1 MKKILSLLLILCAIA
16 TCAIGCESQEE
27 YEARVINAVE
37 NKVDVLM
44 AENDAYSQ
52 VTNKEWSYSKT
63 EDGQEIVTMTGTI
76 TYIISATIVFRFY
89 VDTNNGYITKMSYT
103 FGDDTETVDV
113 PKSDNSKL
121 DL

>member
-1 MKKILSLLLILCAIA
+1 MKKILSLLLILCTIA
-16 TCAIGCESQEE
+16 TCTMGCESQEE

-37 NKVDVLM
+37 NKVDTLM

-63 EDGQEIVTMTGTI
+63 KDGQEIVTMTGTI
-76 TYIISATIVFRFY
+76 TYVISATIVFRFY
-89 VDTNNGYITKMSYT
+89 VDTNNSYITKVSYT

-113 PKSDNSKL
+113 PKGDNSKL

>member
-103 FGDDTETVDV
+103 FGDDTKTVDV

-121 DL
+121 NL

>member
-103 FGDDTETVDV
+103 FGDDTKTVDV

>member
-1 MKKILSLLLILCAIA
+1 MKKILSLLLILCTTA
-16 TCAIGCESQEE
+16 TCTIGCESQEE

-63 EDGQEIVTMTGTI
+63 KDGQEIVTMTGTI

-89 VDTNNGYITKMSYT
+89 IDTNSGYITKMSYT
-103 FGDDTETVDV
+103 FGDDTESVNV

>member
-1 MKKILSLLLILCAIA
+1 MKKILSLLLILCTIA
-16 TCAIGCESQEE
+16 TCTIGCESQEE

-37 NKVDVLM
+37 NKVDTLM
-44 AENDAYSQ
+44 AENDVYSQ

-76 TYIISATIVFRFY
+76 TYIISATVIFRFY
-89 VDTNNGYITKMSYT
+89 VDTNDGYITKASYT

-113 PKSDNSKL
+113 PKGDNSKL